1 MPTIRP
7 TPAAALLVASSVVAA
22 SVAGILVDRAGGTP
36 PLTPAAAALVIA
48 LCFWW
53 RAPEGLVAFGVFAL
67 LAETIEHWTVVD
79 LLLFDEIALVMLAG
93 VGIVR
98 YWIPNGRLRIGVA
111 ELALVVL
118 ALSAVASSVLNGVP
132 FLTWTGGLV
141 LLFKGIAF
149 LYLVSWLR
157 LGPADAERIGVLLL
171 IVTGAVAVFGLM
183 EWIDPSA
190 FQRALGLPPFE
201 EVRGEVNVVKSIF
214 LHPAQFGWLTAFG
227 SLILYA
233 RFLVRRSWWA
243 LPLAIA
249 LNLGTIVSGRRTPVL
264 GALIGLVAGIAAQVR
279 GSQGRDWSP
288 GALLRSWGPV
298 VLGIAVLAIVTLPVM
313 GGFYRTTVGSYIPPA
328 EPMLSILSDEPDAE
342 LISAIP
348 PRTALYVGAVAVA
361 RDHVPLGAG
370 LGRFGSHLSRAD
382 YSPVYAEYG
391 LDRIHLLGPDQPS
404 AVTDTYWPMVLG
416 ETGLLGLLAALVF
429 FGALTM
435 TVWRNASTAA
445 SPAVR
450 VIALAA
456 LMIFVEGLVRS
467 FTASVFTAPP
477 IAYFV
482 LGAAGL
488 SISVRRS
495 LEQSADDPE
504 PHGALPRPAR

>member
-7 TPAAALLVASSVVAA
+7 TLAAALLVASSVVAA
-22 SVAGILVDRAGGTP
+22 AFAGILVDRAGGTP
-36 PLTPAAAALVIA
+36 PLTPAAAALAIA
-48 LCFWW
+48 VCFWW
-53 RAPEGLVAFGVFAL
+53 RAPEGLVAFGLFAL
-67 LAETIEHWTVVD
+67 LAETIEHWTAVD
-79 LLLFDEIALVMLAG
+79 LLLFDEIALVMFAG
-93 VGIVR
+93 VAIVR
-98 YWIPNGRLRIGVA
+98 HGIPNGRLRLGVA
-111 ELALVVL
+111 EIALVVL
-118 ALSAVASSVLNGVP
+118 ALAAVASSLVNGVP

-157 LGPADAERIGVLLL
+157 LDTADAERIGVLLL
-171 IVTGAVAVFGLM
+171 LVTGVVALLGLF
-183 EWIDPSA
+183 EWIDPAA

-201 EVRGEVNVVKSIF
+201 EVRGEVNVVKSVF

-243 LPLAIA
+243 LPLALA
-249 LNLGTIVSGRRTPVL
+249 LNLGTIVSGRRAPVL
-264 GALIGLVAGIAAQVR
+264 GAFLGLLAGIAAQVR
-279 GSQGRDWSP
+279 GSQDRDWSP
-288 GALLRSWGPV
+288 RALLRSWGPV
-298 VLGIAVLAIVTLPVM
+298 VLGIVVLAIVTLPLV

-328 EPMLSILSDEPDAE
+328 APMISILSERPDPE
-342 LISAIP
+342 LISAVP
-348 PRTALYVGAVAVA
+348 PRTALYVGAVAIA
-361 RDHVPLGAG
+361 RDRLPLGAG
-370 LGRFGSHLSRAD
+370 VGRFGSHLSRAD

-391 LDRIHLLGPDQPS
+391 LERIHLLGPDQPS

-429 FGALTM
+429 FGAVTRA
-435 TVWRNASTAA
+435 VWRNAVIAV
-445 SPAVR
+445 SPAMR
-450 VIALAA
+450 MIALAA

-467 FTASVFTAPP
+467 LISSVFTAPP

-488 SISVRRS
+488 SMSVRS
-495 LEQSADDPE
+495 TIEQAEGDE
-504 PHGALPRPAR
+504 PGT